1 MALNFKERAELQEWM
16 DEPCS
21 FEEFRA
27 CLRDL
32 EKSNRLTMTYRPTLD
47 FLRRL
52 VEGRGAGAGALRIVD
67 VGSGY
72 GDMLRKIAR
81 WAEREGV
88 EVALTGV
95 DLNPHAARAAREV
108 SGGERIEWAT
118 GDAFSVE
125 LGEVDV
131 VICSLFTHHLREEE
145 IVRFLRWMEVTARVG
160 WFVNDLHRAW
170 VPYYLYGALARVM
183 RWHRFVRH
191 DGPVSI
197 RRSFVA
203 EDWARMIAAAGLDE
217 GAVRVREYF
226 PARLCVERLK

>member
-1 MALNFKERAELQEWM
+1 MAMDLKERAELHEWM

-47 FLRRL
+47 FFRRL
-52 VEGRGAGAGALRIVD
+52 VKQRGTATLKIVD

-72 GDMLRKIAR
+72 GDMLRTIAR

-108 SGGERIEWAT
+108 GGGERIEWVT
-118 GDAFSVE
+118 GDAFSVDV
-125 LGEVDV
+125 GEVDV

-145 IVRFLRWMEVTARVG
+145 IVRFLRWMETTARVG
-160 WFVNDLHRAW
+160 WFVNDLHRAA

-197 RRSFVA
+197 RRSFVGR
-203 EDWARMIAAAGLDE
+203 DWSRMIGAAGLDE
-217 GAVRVREYF
+217 RAVRVREYF
-226 PARLCVERLK
+226 PARLCVERVK